1 MDPLLDEQVAY
12 YRAIAPEYH
21 DHAIDQVSG
30 TVVQD
35 AIAAAAPTGDVLE
48 LACGPGTWTEVL
60 ARRATTLTCV
70 DSSPEM
76 LELARRRAPGARFER
91 ADLFEWEP
99 DRRYDAVF
107 FGFFLSHV
115 PERRFDAFW
124 ALVARALK
132 PGGRVLFAD
141 DGYITPDERA
151 YGEGERIRRTLN
163 DGSAFDIV
171 KVPHDPAALEARL
184 RALGW
189 DVRVHAADP
198 FYWGEG
204 TAPSQETHSVG
215 ADTGGDEQR

>member
-1 MDPLLDEQVAY
+1 MDPLLEEQVAY

-21 DHAIDQVSG
+21 DHALKEVGG
-30 TVVQD
+30 TGLEA
-35 AIAAAAPTGDVLE
+35 AIAAAAPAGDVLE
-48 LACGPGTWTEVL
+48 LACGPGGWTRLL
-60 ARRATTLTCV
+60 ARKAATLTAV

-76 LELARRRAPGARFER
+76 LALAAERAPGARFMR
-91 ADLFEWEP
+91 VNLFEWEP

-115 PERRFDAFW
+115 PEERFEAFW
-124 ALVARALK
+124 SLVARALK

-141 DGYITPDERA
+141 DGYITPEERA

-171 KVPHDPAALEARL
+171 KVPHEPAALEARL

-204 TAPSQETHSVG
+204 TAPSQETHSFG

>member
-21 DHAIDQVSG
+21 DHALQQVDG
-30 TVVQD
+30 TELQA
-35 AIAAAAPTGDVLE
+35 AIAAAALTGDVLE
-48 LACGPGTWTEVL
+48 LACGPGGWTRIL
-60 ARRATTLTCV
+60 ARSATTLTAV
-70 DSSPEM
+70 DASPEM
-76 LELARRRAPGARFER
+76 LALAAEQAPDARFIT
-91 ADLFEWEP
+91 ANLFEWEP

-115 PERRFDAFW
+115 PEARFDAFG
-124 ALVARALK
+124 ALVARALR

-141 DGYITPDERA
+141 DGYITPDERV
-151 YGEGERIRRTLN
+151 YGDGERIRRRLH

-171 KVPHDPAALEARL
+171 KVPHEPAALEARL

-189 DVRVHAADP
+189 DVRVYAAAP

-204 TAPSQETHSVG
+204 TAPSQQTHSFG

>member
-12 YRAIAPEYH
+12 YRAVAPEYH
-21 DHAIDQVSG
+21 THALEQVG
-30 TVVQD
+30 DTDLEAAV
-35 AIAAAAPTGDVLE
+35 AAAELTGDVLE
-48 LACGPGTWTEVL
+48 LACGPGTWTPIL
-60 ARRATTLTCV
+60 ARSATTLTAV

-76 LELARRRAPGARFER
+76 LALAAQRAPGARFLH
-91 ADLFEWEP
+91 ANLFEWEP
-99 DRRYDAVF
+99 DRRYDGVF

-115 PERRFDAFW
+115 PEERFEAFW

-151 YGEGERIRRTLN
+151 YGDGERIRRTLN
-163 DGSAFDIV
+163 DGSTFDIV
-171 KVPHDPAALEARL
+171 KVPHEPEALQARL

-189 DVRVHAADP
+189 DVRVHAAAP

-204 TAPSQETHSVG
+204 TAASQETHSLP